1 MENKLVSMNK
11 AEITK
16 AGVQKVAET
25 YVNSITAHL
34 KTIHIDVR
42 AEQTQAIMF
51 GIQKLNA
58 MIDANN
64 DKITFK
70 DIDYSSSV
78 SALTMVALTEINMM
92 SFKPDGYFELRKDFK
107 TGKYTVNF
115 QPQGNGSR
123 TLVQKFGVDVEKVY
137 DPWIVKEGDEFI
149 YPHFKGLEMTPPEWT
164 PKGDGKTARVVVPIK
179 YTDGH
184 VEYKIAERESA
195 KQNLLAHISNNLTNG
210 PKEKRNLEG
219 FKKLVDKSAN
229 MTLDQCCE
237 DNEFIITGKM
247 SPSWRGINREEMII
261 TKLIKNALKRVP
273 LNLEFFQATQATDST
288 QVMDEEASIFDFSNQ
303 DINTTAPEEEN
314 DNKPLPTIEDK
325 KPTVP
330 ATPKTAEKV
339 TTAPAAAADGMT
351 AQDDEEMPF

>member
-58 MIDANN
+58 MIDANK
-64 DKITFK
+64 DKLTFK
-70 DIDYSSSV
+70 DLDYSSSV

-123 TLVQKFGVDVEKVY
+123 NLVQKFGVDVEKVY

-164 PKGDGKTARVVVPIK
+164 PKGDDRGEKIDCHCGRAVGFGQYGLMK
-179 YTDGH
+179 LAACHLDGIVLPGLVGESH
-184 VEYKIAERESA
+184 DTFLGLHERH
-195 KQNLLAHISNNLTNG
+195 LAHLMGAVAITVKGLHAAGIVEQEAAVLAFTLPYAGDIECRMSA
-210 PKEKRNLEG
+210 NLEMH
-219 FKKLVDKSAN
+219 L
-229 MTLDQCCE
+229 LD
-237 DNEFIITGKM
+237 
-247 SPSWRGINREEMII
+247 
-261 TKLIKNALKRVP
+261 V
-273 LNLEFFQATQATDST
+273 
-288 QVMDEEASIFDFSNQ
+288 SIMHM
-303 DINTTAPEEEN
+303 P
-314 DNKPLPTIEDK
+314 
-325 KPTVP
+325 
-330 ATPKTAEKV
+330 
-339 TTAPAAAADGMT
+339 
-351 AQDDEEMPF
+351 DD

>member
-1 MENKLVSMNK
+1 MENKLVNMNK
-11 AEITK
+11 DNIIK
-16 AGVQKVAET
+16 AGVQKVTET
-25 YVNSITAHL
+25 YVNSITSHL

-58 MIDANN
+58 MIDANK
-64 DKITFK
+64 DKITFN
-70 DIDYSSSV
+70 DIDLSSAT

-107 TGKYTVNF
+107 TGKYNVNF

-123 TLVQKFGVDVEKVY
+123 VLVQKFGVGVEKVY

-184 VEYKIAERESA
+184 VEYKIAERESV

-210 PKEKRNLEG
+210 AKENRNLEG

-237 DNEFIITGKM
+237 DNEFIVTGRM

-303 DINTTAPEEEN
+303 DINNTAPEEEN
-314 DNKPLPTIEDK
+314 DNEPLPTIEQP
-325 KPTVP
+325 KPATP

-339 TTAPAAAADGMT
+339 TTAPASDSGMT

>member
-1 MENKLVSMNK
+1 MENKLATMNK
-11 AEITK
+11 ASITK
-16 AGVQKVAET
+16 AGVQKVTET

-34 KTIHIDVR
+34 NTIHIDVR
-42 AEQTQAIMF
+42 PAQTQAIMF

-58 MIDANN
+58 MIDSNK
-64 DKITFK
+64 DELTFK
-70 DIDYSSSV
+70 DLDYSSSV

-123 TLVQKFGVDVEKVY
+123 NLVQKFGVDVEKVY
-137 DPWIVKEGDEFI
+137 DPWIVREGDEFI

-210 PKEKRNLEG
+210 AKENRNLEG

-237 DNEFIITGKM
+237 DNEFIVTGRM

-273 LNLEFFQATQATDST
+273 LNLEFFQATDATDAT
-288 QVMDEEASIFDFSNQ
+288 QIMDEEASIFDFSNQ
-303 DINTTAPEEEN
+303 DIANTTPEEEN

-325 KPTVP
+325 KPAVP
-330 ATPKTAEKV
+330 SVPKTAEKV
-339 TTAPAAAADGMT
+339 TTAPASDKGMT